1 MSITGSI
8 PVSVRLQYR
17 SHPFPLPAKPH
28 VVCAVCRHSW
38 QVLRPV
44 CLSVILL
51 ATLAKCGITVPAA
64 AQAPTV
70 KASAPAASSIDDFI
84 AEASSRFAIPA
95 AWIRAVIR
103 IESGGNAA
111 AVSPKGAVGL
121 MQIMPETWADLA
133 QRYRL
138 GSDPTSPHDNII
150 GGTAYLRELYDRFG
164 PTGFLA
170 AYNAGPARYQRY
182 LADGIPLADETR
194 RYLGQLATALP
205 DLPRDP
211 LLTARSQS
219 MDWRSADLFA
229 VQPIPLAPVDLVA
242 SATPSSRTPSDPQP
256 GLVSRMTP
264 QPGGLFAPVSK
275 GSEH

>member
-1 MSITGSI
+1 MSITSST
-8 PVSVRLQYR
+8 PVSVRAPCR
-17 SHPFPLPAKPH
+17 SHPSPFPAKPH
-28 VVCAVCRHSW
+28 VVCAVCHLSW
-38 QVLRPV
+38 QVLRPI

-51 ATLAKCGITVPAA
+51 ATLAKCGMTVPAA
-64 AQAPTV
+64 AQTPTN
-70 KASAPAASSIDDFI
+70 KARAPAASSIDDFI
-84 AEASSRFAIPA
+84 AEASNRFGIPA

-103 IESGGNAA
+103 VESAGNAS
-111 AVSPKGAVGL
+111 AVSPKGAIGL
-121 MQIMPETWADLA
+121 MQIMPDTWADLA

-138 GSDPTSPHDNII
+138 GGGPTSPHDNII

-164 PTGFLA
+164 ATGFLA
-170 AYNAGPARYQRY
+170 AYSAGPARYQRY
-182 LADGIPLADETR
+182 LANGLPLADETR

-256 GLVSRMTP
+256 GLVSRLTP
-264 QPGGLFAPVSK
+264 QAVGLFATISTQ
-275 GSEH
+275 SEH